1 MVLARRVLARC
12 VPCNQAWAG
21 LTCVN
26 EERTIEGGR
35 LVVRTPQWHQH
46 NKGMDLLRNNAK
58 AAQQRDFFGTSQYD
72 GCELMA
78 H

>member
-1 MVLARRVLARC
+1 MVRARQVLARC
-12 VPCNQAWAG
+12 VPCTQAWAG

-26 EERTIEGGR
+26 EERKIEGGR
-35 LVVRTPQWHQH
+35 LVVQTPQWHKR

-58 AAQQRDFFGTSQYD
+58 AAQQRDFFGTSQED
-72 GCELMA
+72 GCELMV